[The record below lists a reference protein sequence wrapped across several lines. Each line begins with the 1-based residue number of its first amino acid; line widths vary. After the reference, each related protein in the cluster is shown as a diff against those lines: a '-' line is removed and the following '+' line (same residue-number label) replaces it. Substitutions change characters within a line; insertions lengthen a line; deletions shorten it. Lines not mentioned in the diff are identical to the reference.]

1 MGKKLN
7 LILAIRL
14 HEQLSE
20 LVETYGVE
28 NVREILVQF
37 QAEKPKEKAAP
48 PVDKAA
54 EEQKAKQL
62 LEAKLPPNIK
72 NIEQFEAVINDFAA
86 KGKIKPEVYQGLKG
100 FIENAKLISVG
111 QYKKVN
117 ESFIINLTSKPDSIQ
132 AQTPEEDWIKY
143 NGETIRKHLKQ
154 KLRLVGYD
162 FLDSE
167 AEVGKSFDVKRHNI
181 VGKEVITESALD
193 KRVLKVTNEGL
204 IIGRKLHINANV
216 IIGSFQPN
224 N

>member
-54 EEQKAKQL
+54 EQQKAKQL

-143 NGETIRKHLKQ
+143 NGETIGKHLKQ

-162 FLDSE
+162 FLD
-167 AEVGKSFDVKRHNI
+167 
-181 VGKEVITESALD
+181 
-193 KRVLKVTNEGL
+193 
-204 IIGRKLHINANV
+204 
-216 IIGSFQPN
+216 
-224 N
+224 